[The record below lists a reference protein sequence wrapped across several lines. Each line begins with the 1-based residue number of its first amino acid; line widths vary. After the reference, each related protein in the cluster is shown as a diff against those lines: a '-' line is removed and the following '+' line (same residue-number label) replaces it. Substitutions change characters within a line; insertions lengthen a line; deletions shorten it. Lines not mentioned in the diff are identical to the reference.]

1 MQSHY
6 IYGVVESRRHPL
18 APDIRGLGGM
28 PVYLIPWRT
37 LAALVSDAPTE
48 GYPADP
54 AHATC
59 HAAVVEAAMEGGP
72 ILPVRFGTLLGG
84 TRRVISMLEE
94 HSAAFEE
101 SLQRLRGRVEM
112 GLKVLW
118 EAGVAPPV
126 EDHLPSDLD
135 PSAGPGRRYLFQR
148 LGEEQ
153 TSEAIRVRG
162 ERLIQSIQTALDP
175 LTEASTLRRFA
186 TPRLLLDAAY
196 LVSRERLDMFCQ
208 GVERLEERGSG
219 LRYLLSGPWPPY
231 SFAHPL
237 PSGAAMTLSDTQTP
251 RWS

>member
-1 MQSHY
+1 
-6 IYGVVESRRHPL
+6 HPL
-18 APDIRGLGGM
+18 APAIRGLGGM

-37 LAALVSDAPTE
+37 LAALVSDASSE

-59 HAAVVEAAMEGGP
+59 HAAVVEAAMQGGP

-84 TRRVISMLEE
+84 TQRVISMLEE
-94 HSAAFEE
+94 HSATFEE

-118 EAGVAPPV
+118 EAGAAPPV

-135 PSAGPGRRYLFQR
+135 PAAGPGRRYLFQR

-162 ERLIQSIQTALDP
+162 EGLIQSIQTALDP
-175 LTEASTLRRFA
+175 LTEASRLRRFA

-196 LVSRERLDMFCQ
+196 LVSRERLGMFCE
-208 GVERLEERGSG
+208 GVERLGKQESG
-219 LRYLLSGPWPPY
+219 VRCLLSGPWPPY

-237 PSGAAMTLSDTQTP
+237 PSGAAMTLSDVQTP
-251 RWS
+251 RWP

>member
-1 MQSHY
+1 
-6 IYGVVESRRHPL
+6 
-18 APDIRGLGGM
+18 
-28 PVYLIPWRT
+28 
-37 LAALVSDAPTE
+37 
-48 GYPADP
+48 
-54 AHATC
+54 
-59 HAAVVEAAMEGGP
+59 
-72 ILPVRFGTLLGG
+72 
-84 TRRVISMLEE
+84 
-94 HSAAFEE
+94 
-101 SLQRLRGRVEM
+101 M

-162 ERLIQSIQTALDP
+162 EGLIQSIQTALDP